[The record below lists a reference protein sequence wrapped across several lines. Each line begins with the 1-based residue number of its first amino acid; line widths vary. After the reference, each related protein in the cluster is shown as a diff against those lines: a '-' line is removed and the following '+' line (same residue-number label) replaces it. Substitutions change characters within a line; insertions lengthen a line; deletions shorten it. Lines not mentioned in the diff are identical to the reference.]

1 MKKSTKIIA
10 VVIIIVAAALII
22 INNFVGRAQ
31 DKLIAKVNDNEIYLS
46 DIDEMASQYG
56 FQISPEDANLILD
69 QLIYNEV
76 AKIYAQNTGLVN
88 EPDFKKDFEW
98 QRNELKKELLI
109 NAMLE
114 DLAKKNTDISEEE
127 YAEYIQ
133 DNPYVKIK
141 TIFIPSQ
148 EDTTAAREKIYQ
160 AYDKLQTGAEFESIQ
175 KKYVDKAYRTPDNKG
190 ELIKYDV
197 LLSILPTNNSLP
209 SVGEYTEPIL
219 TNYGYYIIKR
229 YDDPPIT
236 EIMEEVGTDIKNE
249 KEGSY
254 VNDFLESFKADMNLN
269 STNLQKGLDSKS
281 QAQNNLVIA
290 SKGNMK
296 LTWGTLKKYL
306 DFFLTDQQM
315 QSLDILDFED
325 IATQIALQ
333 EFLYQKAV
341 NDNYESSMN
350 FISQWE
356 AQSQEFDKNYDAYV
370 VQQVFTNVINPS
382 IQVSDAEIEKFY
394 NDNKEDFMI
403 DGTMQSLEDVRYDI
417 NMDLSNQKYEHW
429 FQNVID
435 QYNITIETYEKN
447 L

>member
-10 VVIIIVAAALII
+10 VIIIVVAAALII
-22 INNFVGRAQ
+22 INNFVGKAT
-31 DKLIAKVNDNEIYLS
+31 DKLIAKVNENEIYLS
-46 DIDEMASQYG
+46 DINEMASQYG
-56 FQISPEDANLILD
+56 FQLSSEDTNLILD
-69 QLIYNEV
+69 QLINNEV
-76 AKIYAQNTGLVN
+76 VKIYAQKTGMVN
-88 EPDFKKDFEW
+88 DPDFKEDFEW

-114 DLAKKNTDISEEE
+114 DMAKKNTDITEKD
-127 YAEYIQ
+127 YTAYVQ

-160 AYDKLQTGAEFESIQ
+160 AYDKLQTGSDFEKVQ

-197 LLSILPTNNSLP
+197 LQSILPTNERMPN
-209 SVGEYTEPIL
+209 VGEFTEPIL
-219 TNYGYYIIKR
+219 TDYGYYIIRR
-229 YDDPPIT
+229 YEDPSIT
-236 EIMEEVGTDIKNE
+236 EIIEEVGADIKNE

-254 VNDFLESFKADMNLN
+254 VNEFLKSFKTDLTIN
-269 STNLQKGLDSKS
+269 SANLQKALDSNS
-281 QAQNNLVIA
+281 SAQNNLVIA
-290 SKGNMK
+290 SKGNMV

-306 DFFLTDQQM
+306 DFFLTEQQL

-341 NDNYESSMN
+341 KENYENSMN
-350 FISQWE
+350 FVSQWE
-356 AQSQEFDKNYDAYV
+356 AQSQEFDKNYDDYV
-370 VQQVFTNVINPS
+370 VQQVFTNVIYPS

-394 NDNKEDFMI
+394 NDHKEDFTV
-403 DGTMQSLEDVRYDI
+403 DGVVQKLEDVRDDI
-417 NMDLSNQKYEHW
+417 NNELSNQKYEQW